1 MPPLGTRFGALAL
14 VTTLLSLQSLAT
26 PIETYDYII
35 VGAGTSGLLLANRLS
50 EDASFTVAVIDP
62 GADERNNVN
71 VVNPLSWLGLSGTSV
86 NWNYSTVPQD
96 YIGDRVLSYAA
107 GRGIGGT
114 SLINGMTYIRGD
126 RAQFDAWED
135 LYPGSG
141 WNWDTMIPY
150 YKKAERFFPPSPWQ
164 EAVGALYEAEYH
176 GSSGGIDVGFNPVL
190 LNGSFYENAKTTWAN
205 LGQSL
210 DKDVNS
216 GYMAGFDVWPQTLN
230 PVNNTRCDAATA
242 FYWPVQ
248 DRPNL
253 TLINGTVSRIL
264 WKPGMSRTPEASGVE
279 YVMPNGQNK
288 TVKVVREVILSA
300 GALRTPL
307 ILELSGIGYPKILE
321 ELGIETVVDL
331 PGVGENLIDQPNT
344 GLSYS
349 TNNTFFGYAPYATFV
364 NATSLFGNGDGLR
377 LISDMIKLLIPH
389 WGLQIYKQTRRAL
402 KAEAAEEILRV
413 QYDLIFKKDVTIGEI
428 LSTASGTGTFSAY
441 WCTLPF
447 SRGSVHLNSTDD
459 INTPKINPRFMSLGL
474 DMIVQVALGRLAT
487 TFWNT
492 PPMSASIKTQPQQ
505 GMPSLDDTWN
515 DWTNFTETTMISN
528 SHPIGTA
535 AMLPRRLGGVVNSQL
550 RVYGTKNV
558 RVVDASVIPLQIS
571 GHLTATLYAIAER
584 AAAEFII
591 PARYAV

>member
-1 MPPLGTRFGALAL
+1 MPPLRTRFGALAL
-14 VTTLLSLQSLAT
+14 ATILLSLQPLAT
-26 PIETYDYII
+26 PIDSFDYII
-35 VGAGTSGLLLANRLS
+35 VGAGTSGLLLANRLT
-50 EDASFTVAVIDP
+50 EDASFNVAVIDP
-62 GADERNNVN
+62 GADERNNIN
-71 VVNPLSWLGLSGTSV
+71 VVNPLSWLALSGTSV
-86 NWNYSTVPQD
+86 DWNYSTVPQD
-96 YIGDRVLSYAA
+96 YIGDRVLSYDA
-107 GRGIGGT
+107 GKGIGGT

-126 RAQFDAWED
+126 RAQFDAWEG
-135 LYPGSG
+135 LNPGSG
-141 WNWDTMIPY
+141 WNWDTMIQY
-150 YKKAERFFPPSPWQ
+150 YKKAERFFPPSSWQ
-164 EAVGALYEAEYH
+164 EAVGALYEGEYH
-176 GSSGGIDVGFNPVL
+176 GSSGEIDVGFSPVL
-190 LNGSFYENAKTTWAN
+190 LNGSFYGDAKTTWAN

-216 GYMAGFDVWPQTLN
+216 GHTAGFDVWPQTLD
-230 PVNNTRCDAATA
+230 PVKNTRCDAATA

-288 TVKVVREVILSA
+288 TVKAVREVILSA
-300 GALRTPL
+300 GALHTPL
-307 ILELSGIGYPKILE
+307 ILELSGIGNPKILE

-331 PGVGENLIDQPNT
+331 PGVGENMIDQPNT
-344 GLSYS
+344 ALSYS
-349 TNNTFFGYAPYATFV
+349 TNTTFFGYAPYATFV
-364 NATSLFGNGDGLR
+364 NATSLFGDGLR
-377 LISDMIKLLIPH
+377 IISDMTKLLLPH
-389 WGLQIYKQTRRAL
+389 WALQIYKQTRRAL
-402 KAEAAEEILRV
+402 KAEAVEEILRV
-413 QYDLIFKKDVTIGEI
+413 QYDLIFEKDVTIGEI

-459 INTPKINPRFMSLGL
+459 ANTPKIDPRFMSIGL
-474 DMIVQVALGRLAT
+474 DMIVQVAIGRLAT

-505 GMPSLDDTWN
+505 GMPLLDDTWN
-515 DWTNFTETTMISN
+515 DWKNFTDTTMISN

-535 AMLPRRLGGVVNSQL
+535 AMLPRRLGGVVNPQL